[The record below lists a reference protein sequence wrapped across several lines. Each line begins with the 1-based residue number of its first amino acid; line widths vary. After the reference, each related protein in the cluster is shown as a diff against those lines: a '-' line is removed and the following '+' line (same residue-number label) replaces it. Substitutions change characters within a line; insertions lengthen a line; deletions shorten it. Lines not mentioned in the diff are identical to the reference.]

1 MLSEIKK
8 VSVKIAEG
16 VMEVIRQNYTIRNVL
31 PKMATHFEQRVGCH
45 EPNNEIK

>member
-16 VMEVIRQNYTIRNVL
+16 VMEVIRQNYDIRHTQYVL
-31 PKMATHFEQRVGCH
+31 PKMATRFEKPYRT
-45 EPNNEIK
+45 KA